1 MELAMSADQQGLPR
15 AAEAEQALE
24 RAIEGRIRQRTWGRL
39 QGLEVRV
46 SHDLVIVRGRAPSY
60 YVEQL
65 ALQGVLDLVEPS
77 GAMQI
82 QLNIQVGGPPTSA
95 GGAV

>member
-1 MELAMSADQQGLPR
+1 MSADQQGLPG

-46 SHDLVIVRGRAPSY
+46 SQDLIIVRGCAPSY

-77 GAMQI
+77 GAMRI
-82 QLNIQVGGPPTSA
+82 QLSIQVGGPPTSA
-95 GGAV
+95 GGTI

>member
-15 AAEAEQALE
+15 TAEAEQALE

-46 SHDLVIVRGRAPSY
+46 SHDLVIVGGYAPSY

-77 GAMQI
+77 GAMRI
-82 QLNIQVGGPPTSA
+82 QLNIQVGGSPTSA
-95 GGAV
+95 GEAV

>member
-1 MELAMSADQQGLPR
+1 MSADQQDLTR

-24 RAIEGRIRQRTWGRL
+24 RAIEFRIRQRTWGRL

-46 SHDLVIVRGRAPSY
+46 SHDLVVVRGCAPSY

-65 ALQGVLDLVEPS
+65 ALQGVLDLVEPA
-77 GAMQI
+77 GATRI